1 MFCRKELFSLLREK
15 REQNHSV
22 QREHLIAHL
31 IKFYYIEDKETL
43 ILELK
48 KNDRRL
54 CSEFSSRLDKCR
66 RHEERFFKQI
76 ALWLVAQEELVSW
89 RAETLSTSV
98 P

>member
-31 IKFYYIEDKETL
+31 TKFYNIEDKKTL

-48 KNDRRL
+48 KNVKF
-54 CSEFSSRLDKCR
+54 FSRHDNCR
-66 RHEERFFKQI
+66 RIEERFFF
-76 ALWLVAQEELVSW
+76 
-89 RAETLSTSV
+89 
-98 P
+98 